1 MFLVVSFFRVIH
13 FTVWSLFV
21 FAASTIWNE
30 VKIEGAAP
38 PARLDH
44 AMATITLDLRHSPS
58 LPPSHYTSSQYS
70 QNSHLTSSTSSSKP
84 QLVTVLSP
92 HVEDDAIKSAQI
104 IEKSTDSG
112 ANDGISEQNE
122 KEDGEQA
129 ASENDQL
136 TAEKQIAVTENCVRG
151 DGGKVG
157 VTKYV
162 SDEAEEKG
170 ESEVSACNENLLS
183 RPNGGVE
190 REVKGEEEESGGE
203 LVVGLLVFGGMDT
216 SGHVHNDCFV
226 IVPN

>member
-1 MFLVVSFFRVIH
+1 M
-13 FTVWSLFV
+13 
-21 FAASTIWNE
+21 
-30 VKIEGAAP
+30 KIEGAAP

-70 QNSHLTSSTSSSKP
+70 QNSHLTSSTLSSKP

-92 HVEDDAIKSAQI
+92 HVEDDAIKNAQI

-112 ANDGISEQNE
+112 ANDDISEQNE
-122 KEDGEQA
+122 RAVPEDGEQ
-129 ASENDQL
+129 ENDDL
-136 TAEKQIAVTENCVRG
+136 TTEKRMAVTENCVRG
-151 DGGKVG
+151 DGGKVE

-162 SDEAEEKG
+162 SDEAKEKG
-170 ESEVSACNENLLS
+170 ESEFSACNENLLS
-183 RPNGGVE
+183 RPNRGVE
-190 REVKGEEEESGGE
+190 GEVKGEEDETGGE

-226 IVPN
+226 VVPPNY

>member
-1 MFLVVSFFRVIH
+1 M
-13 FTVWSLFV
+13 
-21 FAASTIWNE
+21 
-30 VKIEGAAP
+30 KIEGAAP

-70 QNSHLTSSTSSSKP
+70 QNSHLTSSTLSSKP

-92 HVEDDAIKSAQI
+92 HVEDDAIKNAQI

-112 ANDGISEQNE
+112 ANDDISEQNE
-122 KEDGEQA
+122 RAVPEDGEQ
-129 ASENDQL
+129 ENDDL
-136 TAEKQIAVTENCVRG
+136 TTEKRMAVTENCVRG
-151 DGGKVG
+151 DGGKVE

-162 SDEAEEKG
+162 AKEKG
-170 ESEVSACNENLLS
+170 ESEFSPCNENLLP

-190 REVKGEEEESGGE
+190 GEVKGEEDETGGE

-226 IVPN
+226 VVPPNY